1 MSKLFLFIAMLCAS
15 LCTVCVHA
23 QDTGRRVVTIEEMFS
38 IADRNA
44 KALRPYSTMIEE
56 ATRNVKTAK
65 SARLP
70 DVDVSISASFL
81 GNGVLLDRDF
91 SNSTK
96 APMPHFGNNFALEVS
111 QVIYA
116 GGVVNS
122 GIEIGKLQERMA
134 GLSLE
139 NERDKLRFMLVGYYL
154 DLFKQKNLLRV
165 YEQHIEQTRQVL
177 ADIRAKH
184 TEGVALGN
192 DITRYELQ
200 LSNLELT
207 RTQIRNSVA
216 ILNNNLVTI
225 LGLPGETCVEPDT
238 TLVSRFMPI
247 NDAGHWTG
255 QALRHSLPLQQ
266 SFLTVEMNKQQE
278 RVTRSDLLPKIAFFA
293 SNHFD
298 GPITIEV
305 PPIDKNF
312 NYWYV
317 GVGVKYN
324 IASLYK
330 SNKSLER
337 SRLTTRRALQQ
348 YDDAKEQT
356 ELAVKADYIRYT
368 EAHEQLNAQI
378 KNVELANQ
386 NYTIVNNRY
395 KNDMALI
402 TDMLDASAAKLSA
415 EQQLVNARINIIF
428 HYYKL
433 LYVSGTL

>member
-1 MSKLFLFIAMLCAS
+1 M
-15 LCTVCVHA
+15 CVHA
-23 QDTGRRVVTIEEMFS
+23 QNVGTRVVSIEEMFS
-38 IADRNA
+38 LADRNA
-44 KALRPYSTMIEE
+44 KVLRPFSTMIEE
-56 ATRNVKTAK
+56 ASQNVKMAEN
-65 SARLP
+65 ARLP
-70 DVDVSISASFL
+70 DVEASVSVSFL

-116 GGVVNS
+116 GGAVNS
-122 GIEIGKLQERMA
+122 GIEIGRLQERMA

-139 NERDKLRFMLVGYYL
+139 SERDKLRFILVGYYL

-165 YEQHIEQTRQVL
+165 YEQNIALARQVL

-184 TEGVALGN
+184 AEGVALGN
-192 DITRYELQ
+192 DVTRYELQ
-200 LSNLELT
+200 LSNFELI

-216 ILNNNLVTI
+216 VLNNNLVTI
-225 LGLPGETCVEPDT
+225 LGLPEGTCVEPDT
-238 TLVSRFMPI
+238 TLVSRFMPLD
-247 NDAGHWTG
+247 NVEYWKT
-255 QALRHSLPLQQ
+255 QALCHSLPLRQ
-266 SFLTVEMNKQQE
+266 SSLSVEINKQQE
-278 RVTRSDLLPKIAFFA
+278 QVVQSDLLPKIALFA

-317 GVGVKYN
+317 GVGIKYN

-330 SNKSLER
+330 SNRSLKC

-348 YDDAKEQT
+348 YDDAKERI
-356 ELAVKADYIRYT
+356 ELAVKADYIKYM
-368 EAHEQLNAQI
+368 EVHEQLHAQI
-378 KNVELANQ
+378 KNVELACQ
-386 NYTIVNNRY
+386 NYAIVNNRY

-433 LYVSGTL
+433 LYVSGIL

>member
-1 MSKLFLFIAMLCAS
+1 MNKLFVFITMLCVS
-15 LCTVCVHA
+15 LCTESVYA
-23 QDTGRRVVTIEEMFS
+23 QNAGGRVITIEEMFS
-38 IADRNA
+38 LADRNA
-44 KALRPYSTMIEE
+44 KALRPFSTMIEE
-56 ATRNVKTAK
+56 AAQNVKTAK

-70 DVDVSISASFL
+70 DMDVSVSASFL
-81 GNGVLLDRDF
+81 GNGILLDRDF

-116 GGVVNS
+116 GGVVNR
-122 GIEIGKLQERMA
+122 GIEIGKLQEKMV

-139 NERDKLRFMLVGYYL
+139 NERGKLRFMLVGYYL
-154 DLFKQKNLLRV
+154 DLFKQRNLLRV
-165 YEQHIEQTRQVL
+165 YEQNIELTHQVL
-177 ADIRAKH
+177 ADIKAKH

-192 DITRYELQ
+192 DVTRYELQ

-207 RTQIRNSVA
+207 CTQIRNFIA

-225 LGLPGETCVEPDT
+225 LGLPRETNVEPDT
-238 TLVSRFMPI
+238 TLVSRFMPL
-247 NDAGHWTG
+247 DEAGHWTG
-255 QALRHSLPLQQ
+255 QALRHSLPLRQ

-278 RVTRSDLLPKIAFFA
+278 RVAQSEMLPKIAFFA

-317 GVGVKYN
+317 GVGIKYN

-330 SNKSLER
+330 SNKSLKR

-356 ELAVKADYIRYT
+356 ELAVKADHIRYM
-368 EAHEQLNAQI
+368 EAHEQLNTQI

-386 NYTIVNNRY
+386 NYAIVNNRY

>member
-1 MSKLFLFIAMLCAS
+1 
-15 LCTVCVHA
+15 VYA
-23 QDTGRRVVTIEEMFS
+23 QDTGGRIITIEEMFS
-38 IADRNA
+38 LVDRNA
-44 KALRPYSTMIEE
+44 KGLRPFSTRIEE
-56 ATRNVKTAK
+56 AVQDVKTAK

-70 DVDVSISASFL
+70 DIDVSISTSFL

-116 GGVVNS
+116 GGVVNR
-122 GIEIGKLQERMA
+122 GIEIGKLQEQMT
-134 GLSLE
+134 GFSLE
-139 NERDKLRFMLVGYYL
+139 SEREKLRFMLVGYYL

-165 YEQHIEQTRQVL
+165 YEQNIALTHQVL
-177 ADIRAKH
+177 ADIKAKH

-192 DITRYELQ
+192 DVTRYELQ

-207 RTQIRNSVA
+207 YTQIRNVIT

-225 LGLPGETCVEPDT
+225 LGLPNGTSVEPDT
-238 TLVSRFMPI
+238 TLVSRFMPL
-247 NDAGHWTG
+247 DDVGYWTG
-255 QALRHSLPLQQ
+255 QALRHSLPLRQ
-266 SFLTVEMNKQQE
+266 SKQQE
-278 RVTRSDLLPKIAFFA
+278 QVTRSDLLPKIAFFA

-317 GVGVKYN
+317 GVGIKYN

-330 SNKSLER
+330 SNKSLKR
-337 SRLTTRRALQQ
+337 SRLATHRALQQ
-348 YDDAKEQT
+348 YDDVKEQM
-356 ELAVKADYIRYT
+356 ELAVKADHVRYV
-368 EAHEQLNAQI
+368 EAHEQLHAQI

-386 NYTIVNNRY
+386 NYVIVNNRY

-415 EQQLVNARINIIF
+415 EQQLVNTRINIIF

>member
-1 MSKLFLFIAMLCAS
+1 MNKLFLFIAIFCMS
-15 LCTVCVHA
+15 LCTVCVYA
-23 QDTGRRVVTIEEMFS
+23 QDTGGRIITIEEMFS
-38 IADRNA
+38 LVDRNA
-44 KALRPYSTMIEE
+44 KGLRPFSTRIEE
-56 ATRNVKTAK
+56 AVQDVKTAK

-70 DVDVSISASFL
+70 DIDVSISTSFL

-116 GGVVNS
+116 GGVVNR
-122 GIEIGKLQERMA
+122 GIEIGKLQEQMT
-134 GLSLE
+134 GFSLE
-139 NERDKLRFMLVGYYL
+139 SEREKLRFMLVGYYL

-165 YEQHIEQTRQVL
+165 YEQNIALTHQVL
-177 ADIRAKH
+177 ADIKAKH

-192 DITRYELQ
+192 DVTRYELQ

-207 RTQIRNSVA
+207 YTQIRNVIT

-225 LGLPGETCVEPDT
+225 LGLPNGTSVEPDT
-238 TLVSRFMPI
+238 TLVSRFMPL
-247 NDAGHWTG
+247 DDVGYWTG
-255 QALRHSLPLQQ
+255 QALRHSLPLRQ
-266 SFLTVEMNKQQE
+266 SKQQE
-278 RVTRSDLLPKIAFFA
+278 QVTRSDLLPKIAFFA

-317 GVGVKYN
+317 GVGIKYN

-330 SNKSLER
+330 SNKSLKR
-337 SRLTTRRALQQ
+337 SRLATHRALQQ
-348 YDDAKEQT
+348 YDDVKEQM
-356 ELAVKADYIRYT
+356 ELAVKADHVRYV
-368 EAHEQLNAQI
+368 EAHEQLHAQI

-386 NYTIVNNRY
+386 NYVIVNNRY

-415 EQQLVNARINIIF
+415 EQQLVNTRINIIF